1 MYCAGVPIEFD
12 VAVLGSGVAGSAA
25 AISAAGRGANV
36 CLISGQPGTTA
47 MFSGAWRGPCPD
59 VLRNELALSGYE
71 LHACYQPLPH
81 PTGAL
86 ITGDYAQASHDAAQL
101 VDGALV
107 IGIAG
112 LPGFDAS
119 PLAQR
124 WSARNGLD
132 LHAQT
137 VTLDN
142 TPPAGWAPASLA
154 ALIERSPEII
164 IRPLVTALRQQ
175 GATRAIV
182 PAVLGVLAYAHE
194 RVSEAV
200 GGLIGEAL
208 GVPPSLPGWRV
219 YQALRRTVARAG
231 VTVFEGRGVASEPA
245 NARIGTIQ
253 LSNGDVINAR
263 SYILATG
270 KYAAGGIEANAT
282 LREPA
287 FGCPVW
293 IDHLGERFVVADALI
308 LTDPMRTEDQPL
320 LRAGVHVDAAQRP
333 VAATGEV
340 VYSNVLV
347 AGSIR
352 ADWSI
357 TTHGIGDAAADGWA
371 AGIRAVTA

>member
-1 MYCAGVPIEFD
+1 M
-12 VAVLGSGVAGSAA
+12 AVLGSGVAGSAA

-47 MFSGAWRGPCPD
+47 MFSGAWRGACPD
-59 VLRNELALSGYE
+59 ALRNELALSGYE
-71 LHACYQPLPH
+71 LKVCSRPLPH

-86 ITGDYAQASHDAAQL
+86 ITGDYAQTSHEAARL

-119 PLAQR
+119 LLAQR

-137 VTLDN
+137 VTLDH

-154 ALIERSPEII
+154 ALIERSPEIL
-164 IRPLVTALRQQ
+164 IRPLVTALRQHT
-175 GATRAIV
+175 ATRAIV
-182 PAVLGVLAYAHE
+182 PAVLGVLAHAHE
-194 RVSEAV
+194 RVSDAV

-208 GVPPSLPGWRV
+208 GVPPSLPGWRL
-219 YQALRRTVARAG
+219 YQALQRSVERAG
-231 VTVFEGRGVASEPA
+231 VTFFEGRGVASEPA
-245 NARIGTIQ
+245 NARINTIQ

-270 KYAAGGIEANAT
+270 KYAAGGIEATGT

-320 LRAGVHVDAAQRP
+320 LRAGVHVDAEQRP

-340 VYSNVLV
+340 VYSNVQV